1 MRARNFSDALNIV
14 AISVM
19 LCAVV
24 RLAVADVGG
33 GKVYP
38 ATPWRIEGP
47 ESVLDLE
54 KAKALAATYQTL
66 SVPVKLVDEEREGDL
81 LELQRVGLVP
91 TPFREGDIPIHEF
104 VGKSSSGET
113 VALSFSQ
120 IESFTVISKNEKT
133 ITMSVTVWPEISPE
147 ELLRKQPTYK
157 QLYADYRRN
166 VVVDL
171 SLKYADGRPQV
182 FMGEWE
188 ETILPLDKLPVGVK
202 CSLYE
207 EHPHMVHPLRFW
219 WAIPSVANDENYPFR
234 LIPKMR

>member
-33 GKVYP
+33 GKGYP

-66 SVPVKLVDEEREGDL
+66 SVPAKLVDEEREGDL

-91 TPFREGDIPIHEF
+91 TPFRESDIPIHEL

-147 ELLRKQPTYK
+147 ELLQKQPTYK

-171 SLKYADGRPQV
+171 SLESADGRPQV
-182 FMGEWE
+182 FAGKWGG
-188 ETILPLDKLPVGVK
+188 TLPLNKLHVGAK
-202 CSLYE
+202 GGFYE

-234 LIPKMR
+234 LIPEM